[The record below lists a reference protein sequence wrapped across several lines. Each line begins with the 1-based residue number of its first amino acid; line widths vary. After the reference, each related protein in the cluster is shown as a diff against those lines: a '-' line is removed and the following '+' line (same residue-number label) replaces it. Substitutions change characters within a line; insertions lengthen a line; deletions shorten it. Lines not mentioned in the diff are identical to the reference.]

1 MSTRLKAITI
11 TLAVALAGSS
21 QAIAKKPENPG
32 NNASNGK
39 GSPHQEAHAGNEG
52 GFDDR
57 GKGDRHPDIERG
69 RDHDRDY
76 HLADSFFNDSRRH
89 IISDYYSRE
98 YGGQHYGGGNC
109 PPGLAKKGNGCQPPG
124 QAKKW
129 RVGHPLLGDII
140 YHDVPSALLHQL
152 GHTPEGHKIVRVG
165 TDLLLISIGTGMVV
179 DAIDD
184 LDGIF

>member
-11 TLAVALAGSS
+11 TLAFALTGSGH
-21 QAIAKKPENPG
+21 AMAKKPENPG
-32 NNASNGK
+32 NNGK
-39 GSPHQEAHAGNEG
+39 GNTHQAAPGANG
-52 GFDDR
+52 GGYVDR
-57 GKGDRHPDIERG
+57 GKAER
-69 RDHDRDY
+69 DQDRDY

-89 IISDYYSRE
+89 IISDYY
-98 YGGQHYGGGNC
+98 GQHSGGGNC

-129 RVGHPLLGDII
+129 RVGHPLPGDVI

-184 LDGIF
+184 LDDIF